1 MIIMLDEIIDDI
13 SLALFFDIYR
23 IEEKIS
29 TVLKTFILKFSKRKK
44 NVIKKSIII
53 KSIIK
58 ILKLYLSL
66 SFFFYFK

>member
-44 NVIKKSIII
+44 NVIKKV
-53 KSIIK
+53 
-58 ILKLYLSL
+58 LL
-66 SFFFYFK
+66 